1 MQNLNFAANPVK
13 PLAKPVNRARESS
26 LSALI
31 AAAMIIGTACAD
43 FACTPLPVRADS
55 EAGSEAGSEANFY
68 PRRRGRY
75 RNQQNQQQQRTTNQ
89 ELAREARERNQQQK
103 REQRQLS
110 HGPQIKEYGAGRH
123 HQQQQQGLGQQG
135 QGQQAQIQPGQT
147 NQRP

>member
-1 MQNLNFAANPVK
+1 MQNLNIAANPVK
-13 PLAKPVNRARESS
+13 PLAESVNMARKSS

-31 AAAMIIGTACAD
+31 AAVMIIGTACAD
-43 FACTPLPVRADS
+43 FAFTPLPVRADS
-55 EAGSEAGSEANFY
+55 EASSEAGSEANFY

-75 RNQQNQQQQRTTNQ
+75 RNQQNQQNQQQQRTANQ
-89 ELAREARERNQQQK
+89 QLAQQARERNQQQK

-123 HQQQQQGLGQQG
+123 QQQQG
-135 QGQQAQIQPGQT
+135 QGQQVQIQPGQT